1 MSQSSMPQHR
11 GIFIH
16 NTSFCTSVNMHS
28 VISGIVLQI
37 DREKTI
43 RQGTISNK
51 IRFIKQTESLIKTKR
66 NNPKAQLLKLK
77 SNS

>member
-1 MSQSSMPQHR
+1 MSQSPMPQHR

-37 DREKTI
+37 DKEKTI
-43 RQGTISNK
+43 KQCTISKK
-51 IRFIKQTESLIKTKR
+51 IKFIKQT
-66 NNPKAQLLKLK
+66 
-77 SNS
+77 